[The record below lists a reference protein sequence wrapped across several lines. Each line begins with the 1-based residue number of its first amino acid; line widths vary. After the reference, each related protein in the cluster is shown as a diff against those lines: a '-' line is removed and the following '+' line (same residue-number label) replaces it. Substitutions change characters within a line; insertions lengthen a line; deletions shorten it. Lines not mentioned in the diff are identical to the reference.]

1 MSIYYF
7 NYETAKTGNERKL
20 SAEQLLTIFN
30 RNIVKNAELLDYL
43 GKKNIFEIIAKAR
56 NESMHS
62 RFIAELLSGTFFN
75 GDSRESTLA
84 HFLDIILYRAGKED
98 KVEEV
103 NDHLRRAILTRS
115 AMFEKMESKCELS
128 VRKYQKEYTQFSTQ
142 NKTEKDDRID
152 IYLKFRLLTPIAGR
166 HELEIFI
173 ENKVNALEHDSQTNR
188 YFESCYNCGHK
199 RPFQLFV
206 YLTPQPIRDM
216 DHYARLKRE
225 MRPECSHYIHICYQ
239 DILDYV
245 IEPLLIDEGLDSD
258 KRTMLRE
265 YVSCL
270 ELPAI
275 PDSESGKREDNL
287 SIMAIGSKERQL
299 VEAFMEDDVN
309 RWLIGKVIEAKLG
322 ETFYSVDPAGRL
334 LNSEDALLSALRVII
349 ELKKKPL
356 DILRCVADCNMM
368 GTQNGSGPVLIY
380 SPKTWRHNGFC
391 KYLPWNRLFACSGR
405 IYASVGEAVAAGVV
419 EYKKKHKMPNEQLE
433 QVFSGIYSA
442 KGGGVPLVSSQKQKG
457 NMATGEEGVF
467 VRKNVANERLR
478 DINAVLGNKLAISP
492 IDNDMFMALMQCNTQ
507 VFIDVPVTENALPR
521 EIDDLVDDVTGYQQ
535 VGDTDFFCRK
545 DITGDR
551 ILKLNQIRLLR
562 EHDLIEKCEGTDILL
577 NFFRNR
583 KNLVLPVY
591 KILLEAERDN
601 AVYEDKLKIYR
612 KLTKQ

>member
-7 NYETAKTGNERKL
+7 NYETAKTGNEKKL

-62 RFIAELLSGTFFN
+62 RFIAELLSGMFFN

-115 AMFEKMESKCELS
+115 AMFEKVESKCELS

-152 IYLKFRLLTPIAGR
+152 IYLKFRLFTPIAGR

-225 MRPECSHYIHICYQ
+225 MRPECPHYIHICYQ

-245 IEPLLIDEGLDSD
+245 IEPLLVDEGLDSD

-270 ELPAI
+270 ELPAM
-275 PDSESGKREDNL
+275 PDSESGQQEDNL
-287 SIMAIGSKERQL
+287 SIMAVGSREKQL
-299 VEAFMEDDVN
+299 VGAFMEDGVN
-309 RWLIGKVIEAKLG
+309 RWLISKVIEAKLG
-322 ETFYSVDPAGRL
+322 EEFYSVGRADRL
-334 LNSEDALLSALRVII
+334 LNSADAFLNALRVII
-349 ELKKKPL
+349 ELRKKPL
-356 DILRCVADCNMM
+356 DILRCVADCNMI
-368 GTQNGSGPVLIY
+368 GTQNASGPVLIY
-380 SPKTWRHNGFC
+380 SPKAWRHNGFC
-391 KYLPWNRLFACSGR
+391 KYLPWNRLFACSGKV
-405 IYASVGEAVAAGVV
+405 YASVGEAVAAGVV

-433 QVFSGIYSA
+433 QAFSGIYSA

-457 NMATGEEGVF
+457 NMATGEEGLF
-467 VRKNVANERLR
+467 VRKNVTEERLK

-492 IDNDMFMALMQCNTQ
+492 IDNDMFMKLMQCNTQ
-507 VFIDVPVTENALPR
+507 LFIDVPVTENALPR

-545 DITGDR
+545 DIPGDR

-583 KNLVLPVY
+583 KNLVLSVY

-601 AVYEDKLKIYR
+601 AAYEDKLKIYR

>member
-1 MSIYYF
+1 
-7 NYETAKTGNERKL
+7 
-20 SAEQLLTIFN
+20 
-30 RNIVKNAELLDYL
+30 
-43 GKKNIFEIIAKAR
+43 
-56 NESMHS
+56 
-62 RFIAELLSGTFFN
+62 
-75 GDSRESTLA
+75 
-84 HFLDIILYRAGKED
+84 
-98 KVEEV
+98 
-103 NDHLRRAILTRS
+103 
-115 AMFEKMESKCELS
+115 
-128 VRKYQKEYTQFSTQ
+128 
-142 NKTEKDDRID
+142 
-152 IYLKFRLLTPIAGR
+152 
-166 HELEIFI
+166 
-173 ENKVNALEHDSQTNR
+173 
-188 YFESCYNCGHK
+188 
-199 RPFQLFV
+199 
-206 YLTPQPIRDM
+206 M

-433 QVFSGIYSA
+433 QAFSGIYSA

-601 AVYEDKLKIYR
+601 AAYEDKLKIYR

>member
-115 AMFEKMESKCELS
+115 AMFEKVESKCELS

-199 RPFQLFV
+199 RSFQLFV
-206 YLTPQPIRDM
+206 YLTPQSIRDM

-433 QVFSGIYSA
+433 QAFSGIYSA

-562 EHDLIEKCEGTDILL
+562 EHDLIEKCEGTDNLL

-601 AVYEDKLKIYR
+601 AAYEDKLKIYR

>member
-115 AMFEKMESKCELS
+115 AMFEKVESKCELS

-258 KRTMLRE
+258 KRSMLRE

-309 RWLIGKVIEAKLG
+309 RWLIRKVIEAKLG

-433 QVFSGIYSA
+433 QAFSGIYSA

-591 KILLEAERDN
+591 KILLEAERNN
-601 AVYEDKLKIYR
+601 AAYEDKLKIYR

>member
-1 MSIYYF
+1 M
-7 NYETAKTGNERKL
+7 

-62 RFIAELLSGTFFN
+62 RFIAELLSGMFFN

-103 NDHLRRAILTRS
+103 NEHLRRAILTRS
-115 AMFEKMESKCELS
+115 VMFEKVEAECELS
-128 VRKYQKEYTQFSTQ
+128 VRKYQKEYTKFNAQ
-142 NKTEKDDRID
+142 NIAEKDDRID
-152 IYLKFRLLTPIAGR
+152 IYLKFKLLVPIAGR

-173 ENKVNALEHDSQTNR
+173 ENKVNALEHDSQTKR
-188 YFESCYNCGHK
+188 YFEACDNCGHK

-206 YLTPQPIRDM
+206 YLTPQPLRDM
-216 DHYARLKRE
+216 DHYVRLNRK
-225 MRPECSHYIHICYQ
+225 MRPECPRYIHICYQ

-245 IEPLLIDEGLDSD
+245 IEPLLVDEGLDTD
-258 KRTMLRE
+258 RRTMLRE

-270 ELPAI
+270 ELPAM
-275 PDSESGKREDNL
+275 PDSEPGQQDGNL

-299 VEAFMEDDVN
+299 VGAFMEDNVN
-309 RWLIGKVIEAKLG
+309 RWLINKVIEAILG
-322 ETFYSVDPAGRL
+322 ETLYSVGKADRL
-334 LNSEDALLSALRVII
+334 LNSADALMSALRVII
-349 ELKKKPL
+349 ELKKRPL
-356 DILRCVADCNMM
+356 DILRCVADCNMI

-380 SPKTWRHNGFC
+380 SPKAWRHNGFC
-391 KYLPWNRLFACSGR
+391 KYLPWNRLFACSGKV
-405 IYASVGEAVAAGVV
+405 YASVGEAVAAGVV

-433 QVFSGIYSA
+433 QAFSGIYSA

-457 NMATGEEGVF
+457 NMATGEEGLF
-467 VRKNVANERLR
+467 VRKNVTEERLK
-478 DINAVLGNKLAISP
+478 DINAVLGNKLAILP
-492 IDNDMFMALMQCNTQ
+492 IDNDMFMELMQCNTQ
-507 VFIDVPVTENALPR
+507 LFIDVPVTENALPH
-521 EIDDLVDDVTGYQQ
+521 EIDVLVDDVKGYQQ

-545 DITGDR
+545 DIPGDR
-551 ILKLNQIRLLR
+551 ILKLNQISLLHD
-562 EHDLIEKCEGTDILL
+562 HDLIEKCEDTDILL
-577 NFFRNR
+577 EFFRSR
-583 KNLVLPVY
+583 KNLVLSVY

-601 AVYEDKLKIYR
+601 AVYEEKLKIYR

>member
-115 AMFEKMESKCELS
+115 AMFEKVESKCELS

-287 SIMAIGSKERQL
+287 SIMAIGSKERKL
-299 VEAFMEDDVN
+299 VETFMEDDVN

-433 QVFSGIYSA
+433 QAFSGIYSA

-601 AVYEDKLKIYR
+601 AAYEDKLKIYR

>member
-103 NDHLRRAILTRS
+103 NAHLRRAILTRS
-115 AMFEKMESKCELS
+115 AMFEKVESKCELS

-309 RWLIGKVIEAKLG
+309 RWFISKVIEAKLG
-322 ETFYSVDPAGRL
+322 ETFYSVAPAGRL

-391 KYLPWNRLFACSGR
+391 KYLPWNKLFACSGR

-433 QVFSGIYSA
+433 QAFSGIYSA

-601 AVYEDKLKIYR
+601 AAYEDKLKIYR

>member
-1 MSIYYF
+1 MSVYYF
-7 NYETAKTGNERKL
+7 NYETGRKENEKKL

-62 RFIAELLSGTFFN
+62 RFIAELLSGMFFN

-103 NDHLRRAILTRS
+103 NEHLRRAILTRS
-115 AMFEKMESKCELS
+115 VMFEKVEAECELS
-128 VRKYQKEYTQFSTQ
+128 VRKYQKEYTKFNAQ
-142 NKTEKDDRID
+142 NSAEKDDRID
-152 IYLKFRLLTPIAGR
+152 IYLKFKLLVPIAGR

-173 ENKVNALEHDSQTNR
+173 ENKVNALEHDSQTMR
-188 YFESCYNCGHK
+188 YFEACDNCGHK

-206 YLTPQPIRDM
+206 YLTPQPLRDM
-216 DHYARLKRE
+216 DHYVRLNRK
-225 MRPECSHYIHICYQ
+225 MRPECPHYIHICYQ

-245 IEPLLIDEGLDSD
+245 IEPLLVDEGLDTD
-258 KRTMLRE
+258 RRTMLRE

-270 ELPAI
+270 ELPAM
-275 PDSESGKREDNL
+275 PDSEPGQQDGDL

-299 VEAFMEDDVN
+299 VGAFMEDNVN
-309 RWLIGKVIEAKLG
+309 RWLINKVIEAILG
-322 ETFYSVDPAGRL
+322 ETLYSVGRADRL
-334 LNSEDALLSALRVII
+334 LNSADALMSALRVII
-349 ELKKKPL
+349 ELKKRPL
-356 DILRCVADCNMM
+356 DILRCVADCNMI

-380 SPKTWRHNGFC
+380 SPKAWRHNGFC
-391 KYLPWNRLFACSGR
+391 KYLPWNRLFACSGKV
-405 IYASVGEAVAAGVV
+405 YASVGEAVAAGVV

-433 QVFSGIYSA
+433 QAFSGIYSA

-457 NMATGEEGVF
+457 NMATGEEGLF
-467 VRKNVANERLR
+467 VRKNVTEERLK

-492 IDNDMFMALMQCNTQ
+492 IDNDMFMELIQCNTQ
-507 VFIDVPVTENALPR
+507 LFIDVPVTENALPR
-521 EIDDLVDDVTGYQQ
+521 EIDVLVDGVKGYQQ

-545 DITGDR
+545 DIPGDR
-551 ILKLNQIRLLR
+551 ILKLNQISLLHD
-562 EHDLIEKCEGTDILL
+562 HDLIEKCEGTDILL
-577 NFFRNR
+577 EFFRSR
-583 KNLVLPVY
+583 KNLVLSVY

-601 AVYEDKLKIYR
+601 AVYEEKLKIYR

>member
-115 AMFEKMESKCELS
+115 AMFEKVESKCELS

-173 ENKVNALEHDSQTNR
+173 ENKVNALEYDSQTNR

-391 KYLPWNRLFACSGR
+391 KYLPWNRLFACLGR

-433 QVFSGIYSA
+433 QAFSGIYSA

-601 AVYEDKLKIYR
+601 AAYEDKLKIYR

>member
-115 AMFEKMESKCELS
+115 AMFEKIESKCELS

-391 KYLPWNRLFACSGR
+391 KYLPWNRLFACLGR

-433 QVFSGIYSA
+433 QAFSGIYSA

-601 AVYEDKLKIYR
+601 AAYEDKLKIYR

>member
-115 AMFEKMESKCELS
+115 AMFEKIESKCELS

-152 IYLKFRLLTPIAGR
+152 IYLKFRLLTSIAGR

-334 LNSEDALLSALRVII
+334 LNSEDALLSALQVII

-433 QVFSGIYSA
+433 QAFSGIYSA

-601 AVYEDKLKIYR
+601 AAYEDKLKIYR

>member
-7 NYETAKTGNERKL
+7 NYETAKTGNERTL

-115 AMFEKMESKCELS
+115 AMFEKVESKCELS

-173 ENKVNALEHDSQTNR
+173 ENKVNALEYDSQTNR

-391 KYLPWNRLFACSGR
+391 KYLPWNRLFACLGR

-433 QVFSGIYSA
+433 QAFSGIYSA

-601 AVYEDKLKIYR
+601 AAYEDKLKIYR